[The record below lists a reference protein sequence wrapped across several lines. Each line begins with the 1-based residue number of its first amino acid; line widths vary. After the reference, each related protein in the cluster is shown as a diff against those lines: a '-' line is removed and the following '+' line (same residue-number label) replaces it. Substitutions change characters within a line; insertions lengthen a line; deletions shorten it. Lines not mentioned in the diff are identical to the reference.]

1 MRGCPRAR
9 AKSTLAKSSLERA
22 HLGPWPSGSP
32 RRLRRQVPAR
42 QAVARWVWPLKTG
55 AQAAI
60 HSIGP
65 VQFVFVKL
73 SLKCGISG
81 TMDCSSM
88 LTAQESSSPISHQA
102 LSAPASL
109 TNPGLHIS
117 PKWRQTPRGLYCLH
131 GGKTRTNGRQ
141 EGIRRCLA
149 DDQHNANL
157 QAIFCPY
164 QGHK

>member
-1 MRGCPRAR
+1 MPERAR
-9 AKSTLAKSSLERA
+9 AKSTLANWSLERA
-22 HLGPWPSGSP
+22 HLGPWASGSP
-32 RRLRRQVPAR
+32 RRLRRQVAARPPGR

-117 PKWRQTPRGLYCLH
+117 PKWRQAPRGLS

-141 EGIRRCLA
+141 EGIRRCLS
-149 DDQHNANL
+149 DDQHNANR